1 MSVCHRMAD
10 MMGQE
15 LFEHPPLRQYAEYGV
30 TELREESPRLGGDPA
45 SFEDDT
51 ATEEQLD
58 LMEEVFA
65 RHAEDAVTFDEESGL
80 WIVGPEEGIERMFA
94 DREAFLDALEAGEDP
109 GV

>member
-1 MSVCHRMAD
+1 MAD

-15 LFEHPPLRQYAEYGV
+15 LFEHPLRQYAEYGV
-30 TELREESPRLGGDPA
+30 TELREESPRLGDPA

-65 RHAEDAVTFDEESGL
+65 RHAGDAVTFDEETGL
-80 WIVGPEEGIERMFA
+80 WIVGPEEDIERMFA

>member
-15 LFEHPPLRQYAEYGV
+15 LFEHPLRQYAEYGV
-30 TELREESPRLGGDPA
+30 TELREESPRLGDPA